1 MNRINLFPPNQAS
14 KTPIP
19 TFHNHYPK
27 PIVQFQYNQS
37 INNTSIIIKVF
48 LLWIWIWRKEET
60 LMNPSTEKSTH
71 YDPFGFAEGK
81 ERMKIEG
88 WSAMT
93 QQYTSTMQIL
103 YEWMRVRSAV
113 DEPIMIQN
121 NSPIEIKSRNPVLIV
136 ALQLFFYWLNYM

>member
-1 MNRINLFPPNQAS
+1 LRMSPIMNRINLFPPNQAS

-93 QQYTSTMQIL
+93 QQRFCVHINYANII
-103 YEWMRVRSAV
+103 WM
-113 DEPIMIQN
+113 
-121 NSPIEIKSRNPVLIV
+121 IESKICCGRTYYDPKQFTN
-136 ALQLFFYWLNYM
+136 WN